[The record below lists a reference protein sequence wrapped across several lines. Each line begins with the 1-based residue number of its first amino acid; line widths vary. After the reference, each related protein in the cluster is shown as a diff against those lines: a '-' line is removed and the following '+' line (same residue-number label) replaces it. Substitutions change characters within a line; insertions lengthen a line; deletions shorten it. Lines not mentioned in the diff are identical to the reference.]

1 MLELMVILVL
11 TELVFDTIISFSF
24 EKDPEALYGKFCCRL
39 WENFGMM
46 CESLGVEGK
55 ALKFMF
61 CFVTILDAYEFRNLF
76 DISSYY

>member
-1 MLELMVILVL
+1 
-11 TELVFDTIISFSF
+11 
-24 EKDPEALYGKFCCRL
+24 
-39 WENFGMM
+39 MM

-61 CFVTILDAYEFRNLF
+61 CFMMFLDAYEFRNLF